1 MLVKG
6 VELLMSLS
14 ETGSGCIMG
23 GNKCDTPRRPAVSM
37 PSRETIGSSCSETGE
52 CKQVRTAGEVVC
64 IQYLSK
70 DNFSILNYTA
80 VIKYPST
87 DL

>member
-6 VELLMSLS
+6 VELLMSLF
-14 ETGSGCIMG
+14 ETGSGYILG
-23 GNKCDTPRRPAVSM
+23 ENKCDTPRRLAV

-70 DNFSILNYTA
+70 DNFNILNYTA
-80 VIKYPST
+80 DIKYPST